1 MRLLV
6 NRPRR
11 IAFLTSMIL
20 VILASLFWIIGT
32 TWLPT
37 WVKKQIE
44 VYSQQ
49 LGYSVQIQS
58 ITVKPFQLSARV
70 EGVRLQ
76 QIQGKQLFGLDAG
89 LIRLHWSKLIVGEL
103 GVRDLELT
111 NPFIVLERAQ
121 SDDSKWNWMQ
131 LIETINAQKPPSS
144 TTTSKA
150 IKVSVDRL
158 AIQGAR
164 LQFRDGQTKFADDLG
179 PFSLSLKEFSNYRQA
194 SNDSGVE
201 GLYEVDLGKVD
212 VLIPALNKMV
222 VFDKVQASGG
232 ITSPEPDQ
240 LVAKL
245 NLKLDAGVLDFLFH
259 VEPKQNLIKVDVAID
274 NLSIAP
280 IVTLLPA
287 NNPLQT
293 NSGIMAGKLGYQIRQ
308 GLWST
313 VGDLSLWNVEIT
325 EGKPRQAFM
334 KWRQA
339 DLKQIDLRKLVSGK
353 TSLTIDE
360 ILFEQPDFKYDLD
373 EQGFSNIRRMFAKPT
388 PTPAPATATASEV
401 PANTIAGKSS
411 NFELDIKAIKLR
423 NGIVHFADLAVV
435 PQLQTDIRQ
444 LNGSLLGVS
453 NVPGRYAAIALD
465 GLIADRGSFRAKG
478 QAAFDDPRR
487 NHDVSFEFKNVPL
500 KATNAYFMKYAGYA
514 IQDGRLDLMLNY
526 RAKDAEL
533 VGQNRFVIKDI
544 ELGEEVPNFQG
555 RRLPL
560 RLAIAL
566 LEDSDNVIDI
576 SLGIKGNVD
585 SPEFSATGLVWQ
597 AIRTVLTNIVTAP
610 FRALASLLGLQSDTP
625 IHAVL
630 GESSYLPVDQEK
642 LDKLAGVLV
651 KRPHAT
657 IEFVGAYDP
666 NADKAALARA
676 RADRAILNAAGFKL
690 SPQEPLPTP
699 SLSDPRVQSGVKSAY
714 GQQVGRV
721 KLAQRLISLPDNE
734 ARYQQLRNELIQ
746 SYVISE
752 AELLQLAS
760 ARANRAKER
769 MVTQQPNLAER
780 INIGTS
786 KPVNADQEG
795 IPLGISLGSKK

>member
-1 MRLLV
+1 MSGVVL
-6 NRPRR
+6 
-11 IAFLTSMIL
+11 A
-20 VILASLFWIIGT
+20 ILASLFWLIGV
-32 TWLPT
+32 TWAPT
-37 WVKKQIE
+37 WIKKQIE
-44 VYSQQ
+44 GYSQQ
-49 LGYSVQIQS
+49 LGYSIQIQS
-58 ITVKPFQLSARV
+58 IDVKPFQLV
-70 EGVRLQ
+70 VQVQGLRLD

-89 LIRLHWSKLIVGEL
+89 LIRLRWSKLITGEL
-103 GVRDLELT
+103 GVQDLQLT
-111 NPFIVLERAQ
+111 NPSILLERAAGAG
-121 SDDSKWNWMQ
+121 SKWNWMQ
-131 LIETINAQKPPSS
+131 LIETINAQKPPS
-144 TTTSKA
+144 TEAKPKA

-179 PFSLSLKEFSNYRQA
+179 PFSLNLRQLSNYRQA
-194 SNDSGVE
+194 SDEPGVE
-201 GLYEVDLGKVD
+201 GLYELDLGKVD
-212 VLIPALNKMV
+212 LLIPSLNKMV
-222 VFDKVQASGG
+222 IFEKVQASGG
-232 ITSPEPDQ
+232 VNSPEPDQ
-240 LVAKL
+240 LEAKL
-245 NLKLDAGVLDFLFH
+245 NLKLDAGVLDFFFH
-259 VEPKQNLIKVDVAID
+259 LEPKQNLIKIDVAID
-274 NLSIAP
+274 NLSVAP
-280 IVTLLPA
+280 MITLLPA

-293 NSGIMAGKLGYQIRQ
+293 NSGVMAGKLQYQTRQ

-313 VGDLSLWNVEIT
+313 SGDLSLKNFEIT

-334 KWRQA
+334 KWHQA
-339 DLKQIDLRKLVSGK
+339 DFKQIDLRRLASGK

-360 ILFEQPDFKYDLD
+360 ILFDQPDFKYDLD
-373 EQGFSNIRRMFAKPT
+373 EQGFSNIRRMFAKPVSTTT
-388 PTPAPATATASEV
+388 PSAGPAEE
-401 PANTIAGKSS
+401 KSA
-411 NFELDIKAIKLR
+411 NFELDIKALKLR
-423 NGIVHFADLAVV
+423 NGIVHFADLGVV
-435 PQLQTDIRQ
+435 PQLQTDIRK

-487 NHDVSFEFKNVPL
+487 NHDVLFEFKNVPL
-500 KATNAYFMKYAGYA
+500 KTANAYFMKYAGYP

-526 RAKDAEL
+526 KAKDAEL

-610 FRALASLLGLQSDTP
+610 FRALASLLGLQSDAP
-625 IHAVL
+625 IHAVM

-651 KRPHAT
+651 KRPNAT
-657 IEFVGAYDP
+657 IEFVGVYDP
-666 NADKAALARA
+666 SADKAALARA

-690 SPQEPLPTP
+690 SPQEPLPIP
-699 SLSDPRVQSGVKSAY
+699 SLSDPRVQAGVRSAY
-714 GQQVGRV
+714 GQQVGRIQ
-721 KLAQRLISLPDNE
+721 LAQRLISLPDNE

-746 SYVISE
+746 SYAISE
-752 AELLQLAS
+752 GELMQLAS
-760 ARANRAKER
+760 ARANRAKEL
-769 MVTQQPNLAER
+769 MVAQQPNLAER
-780 INIGTS
+780 ITIGTS
-786 KPVNADQEG
+786 KAGGADQDG
-795 IPLGISLGSKK
+795 IPLGVSLGSKK

>member
-1 MRLLV
+1 VVL
-6 NRPRR
+6 
-11 IAFLTSMIL
+11 A
-20 VILASLFWIIGT
+20 ILASSFWVIGS
-32 TWLPT
+32 TWAPT
-37 WVKKQIE
+37 WIKKQIE
-44 VYSQQ
+44 GYSQQ

-58 ITVKPFQLSARV
+58 ISVKPFQLIARV
-70 EGVRLQ
+70 EGLRLQ
-76 QIQGKQLFGLDAG
+76 QIQGKQLFALDAG
-89 LIRLHWSKLIVGEL
+89 LIRLHWSKLITGEL
-103 GVRDLELT
+103 GIRDLQLI
-111 NPFIVLERAQ
+111 NPSILLERAQ
-121 SDDSKWNWMQ
+121 GDGAKWNWMQ
-131 LIETINAQKPPSS
+131 LIETINAQKPSS
-144 TTTSKA
+144 TEAKPKA

-158 AIQGAR
+158 EIQGAR

-179 PFSLSLKEFSNYRQA
+179 PFSLNLKQLSNYRKA
-194 SNDSGVE
+194 SDEPGVE
-201 GLYEVDLGKVD
+201 GLYELDLGKVD
-212 VLIPALNKMV
+212 VLIPSLNKMV
-222 VFDKVQASGG
+222 VFDRVQASGG
-232 ITSPEPDQ
+232 VSSPEPDQ
-240 LVAKL
+240 LTAKL

-259 VEPKQNLIKVDVAID
+259 LEPKQNLIKIDVAID
-274 NLSIAP
+274 NLSVTP

-293 NSGIMAGKLGYQIRQ
+293 NSGVIAGKLQYQTRQ

-313 VGDLSLWNVEIT
+313 VGELSLKNIEIT

-339 DLKQIDLRKLVSGK
+339 DLKQIDLRKLASGK

-360 ILFEQPDFKYDLD
+360 ILFDQPDFKYDLD
-373 EQGFSNIRRMFAKPT
+373 EQGFSNIRRMFSKPT
-388 PTPAPATATASEV
+388 PSTVTASEPPIGV
-401 PANTIAGKSS
+401 AEAKSS

-444 LNGSLLGVS
+444 LNGSLLGIS

-478 QAAFDDPRR
+478 QAAFEDPRR
-487 NHDVSFEFKNVPL
+487 NHDVLFEFKNVPL
-500 KATNAYFMKYAGYA
+500 KTANAYFMKYAGYA

-526 RAKDAEL
+526 KAKDAEL

-610 FRALASLLGLQSDTP
+610 FRALASLLGLQSDAP

-676 RADRAILNAAGFKL
+676 RADRAILSAAGFKL

-699 SLSDPRVQSGVKSAY
+699 SLSDPRIQSGVKSAY
-714 GQQVGRV
+714 GQQVGRI

-734 ARYQQLRNELIQ
+734 SRYQQLRNELIQ
-746 SYVISE
+746 SYAISE
-752 AELLQLAS
+752 TELLQLAG
-760 ARANRAKER
+760 ARANRAKEL
-769 MVTQQPNLAER
+769 MVAQQPNLAER

-786 KPVNADQEG
+786 KVVSADQDG
-795 IPLGISLGSKK
+795 IPLGVSLGSKK

>member
-1 MRLLV
+1 MRLPS
-6 NRPRR
+6 NRPFR
-11 IAFLTSMIL
+11 ISLILSMVL
-20 VILASLFWIIGT
+20 AILASSFWIIGS
-32 TWLPT
+32 TWAPT
-37 WVKKQIE
+37 WIKKQIE
-44 VYSQQ
+44 EYTQQ

-58 ITVKPFQLSARV
+58 ISVKPFQLTAQV
-70 EGVRLQ
+70 EGLRLQ

-89 LIRLHWSKLIVGEL
+89 LIRLHWGKLMTGEL
-103 GVRDLELT
+103 GIRDLQLT
-111 NPFIVLERAQ
+111 NPSILLERPDGDRA
-121 SDDSKWNWMQ
+121 KWNWMQ
-131 LIETINAQKPPSS
+131 LIEAINTQKPPSTS
-144 TTTSKA
+144 TKSKA

-179 PFSLSLKEFSNYRQA
+179 PFSLTLKQLSNYRQA
-194 SNDSGVE
+194 SDEPGVE
-201 GLYEVDLGKVD
+201 GLYELDLGKVD
-212 VLIPALNKMV
+212 VLIPSLNKMV

-232 ITSPEPDQ
+232 ISSPEPDQ
-240 LVAKL
+240 LAAKL

-259 VEPKQNLIKVDVAID
+259 LEPKQDLIKINVAID
-274 NLSIAP
+274 NLSVSP

-293 NSGIMAGKLGYQIRQ
+293 NSGVMAGKLEYQTRQ

-313 VGDLSLWNVEIT
+313 VGELSLKNIEIT

-339 DLKQIDLRKLVSGK
+339 DLKQIDLRKLASGK

-360 ILFEQPDFKYDLD
+360 VLFDQPDFKYDLD
-373 EQGFSNIRRMFAKPT
+373 EQGFSNIRRMFSK
-388 PTPAPATATASEV
+388 PAPSTATASQ
-401 PANTIAGKSS
+401 PPTSGADAKPS

-435 PQLQTDIRQ
+435 PQLQTDIRK

-453 NVPGRYAAIALD
+453 NVPGRYAAIALE

-478 QAAFDDPRR
+478 QASFDDPRR
-487 NHDVSFEFKNVPL
+487 NHDVLFEFKNVPL
-500 KATNAYFMKYAGYA
+500 KTANAYFMKYAGYA
-514 IQDGRLDLMLNY
+514 INDGRLDLILNY
-526 RAKDAEL
+526 KAKDAEL
-533 VGQNRFVIKDI
+533 VGQNRFIIKDI
-544 ELGEEVPNFQG
+544 ELGDEVQNFQG

-642 LDKLAGVLV
+642 LDKLAGVLI

-666 NADKAALARA
+666 IADKAALARA
-676 RADRAILNAAGFKL
+676 RSDRAILNAAGFKL

-699 SLSDPRVQSGVKSAY
+699 SLSDPRIQSGVKSAY
-714 GQQVGRV
+714 GQQVGRI

-734 ARYQQLRNELIQ
+734 ARYQQLRDELIQ
-746 SYVISE
+746 SYAISE

-760 ARANRAKER
+760 TRANRAKEL
-769 MVTQQPNLAER
+769 MLVQQPNLGER
-780 INIGTS
+780 ITIGAS
-786 KPVNADQEG
+786 KPVSADQEG
-795 IPLGISLGSKK
+795 IPLGVSLGSKK

>member
-1 MRLLV
+1 MRLPS
-6 NRPRR
+6 NRPLR
-11 IAFLTSMIL
+11 ITLMSGVVLA
-20 VILASLFWIIGT
+20 ILASLFWLIGV
-32 TWLPT
+32 TWAPT
-37 WVKKQIE
+37 WIKKQIE
-44 VYSQQ
+44 GYSQQ
-49 LGYSVQIQS
+49 LGYSIQIQS
-58 ITVKPFQLSARV
+58 IDVKPFQLAV
-70 EGVRLQ
+70 QVQGLRLD
-76 QIQGKQLFGLDAG
+76 QIQGKQLFGLDTG
-89 LIRLHWSKLIVGEL
+89 LIRLRWSKLITGEL
-103 GVRDLELT
+103 GVQDLQLT
-111 NPFIVLERAQ
+111 NPSILLERAAGAG
-121 SDDSKWNWMQ
+121 SKWNWMQ
-131 LIETINAQKPPSS
+131 LIETINAQKPPS
-144 TTTSKA
+144 TEAKPKA

-179 PFSLSLKEFSNYRQA
+179 PFSLNLRQLSNYRQA
-194 SNDSGVE
+194 SDEPGVE
-201 GLYEVDLGKVD
+201 GLYELDLGKVD
-212 VLIPALNKMV
+212 LLIPSLNKMV
-222 VFDKVQASGG
+222 VFEKVQASGG
-232 ITSPEPDQ
+232 VSSPEPDQ
-240 LVAKL
+240 LEAKL
-245 NLKLDAGVLDFLFH
+245 NLKLDAGVLDFFFH
-259 VEPKQNLIKVDVAID
+259 LEPKQNLIKIDVAID
-274 NLSIAP
+274 NLSVAP
-280 IVTLLPA
+280 MITLLPA

-293 NSGIMAGKLGYQIRQ
+293 NSGVMAGKLQYQTRQ

-313 VGDLSLWNVEIT
+313 SGDLSLKNFEIT

-334 KWRQA
+334 KWHQA
-339 DLKQIDLRKLVSGK
+339 DFKQIDLRRLASGK

-360 ILFEQPDFKYDLD
+360 ILFDQPDFKYDLD
-373 EQGFSNIRRMFAKPT
+373 EQGFSNIRRMFAKPVSTTT
-388 PTPAPATATASEV
+388 PSAGPAEE
-401 PANTIAGKSS
+401 KSA
-411 NFELDIKAIKLR
+411 NFELDIKALKLR
-423 NGIVHFADLAVV
+423 NGIVHFADLGVV
-435 PQLQTDIRQ
+435 PQLQTDIRK

-487 NHDVSFEFKNVPL
+487 NHDVLFEFKNVPL
-500 KATNAYFMKYAGYA
+500 KTANAYFMKYAGYP

-526 RAKDAEL
+526 KAKDAEL

-610 FRALASLLGLQSDTP
+610 FRALASLLGLQSDAP

-651 KRPHAT
+651 KRPNAT
-657 IEFVGAYDP
+657 IEFVGVYDP
-666 NADKAALARA
+666 SADKAALARA

-690 SPQEPLPTP
+690 SPQEPLPIP
-699 SLSDPRVQSGVKSAY
+699 SLSDPRVQAGVRSAY
-714 GQQVGRV
+714 GQQVGRIQ
-721 KLAQRLISLPDNE
+721 LAQRLISLPDNE

-746 SYVISE
+746 SYAISE
-752 AELLQLAS
+752 AELMQLAS
-760 ARANRAKER
+760 ARANRAKEL
-769 MVTQQPNLAER
+769 MVAQQPNLAER
-780 INIGTS
+780 ITIGTS
-786 KPVNADQEG
+786 KAGGADQDG
-795 IPLGISLGSKK
+795 IPLGVSLGSKK

>member
-1 MRLLV
+1 MSGVVL
-6 NRPRR
+6 
-11 IAFLTSMIL
+11 A
-20 VILASLFWIIGT
+20 ILASLFWLIGV
-32 TWLPT
+32 TWAPT
-37 WVKKQIE
+37 WIKKQIE
-44 VYSQQ
+44 GYSQQ
-49 LGYSVQIQS
+49 LGYSIQIQS
-58 ITVKPFQLSARV
+58 IDVKPFQLV
-70 EGVRLQ
+70 VQVQGLRLD
-76 QIQGKQLFGLDAG
+76 QIQGKQLFGLDTG
-89 LIRLHWSKLIVGEL
+89 LIRLRWSKLITGEL
-103 GVRDLELT
+103 GVQDLQLT
-111 NPFIVLERAQ
+111 NPSILLERAAGAG
-121 SDDSKWNWMQ
+121 SKWNWMQ
-131 LIETINAQKPPSS
+131 LIETINAQKPPS
-144 TTTSKA
+144 TEAKPKA

-179 PFSLSLKEFSNYRQA
+179 PFSLNLRQLSNYRQA
-194 SNDSGVE
+194 SDEPGVE
-201 GLYEVDLGKVD
+201 GLYELDLGKVD
-212 VLIPALNKMV
+212 LLIPSLNKMV
-222 VFDKVQASGG
+222 VFEKVQASGG
-232 ITSPEPDQ
+232 VNSPEPDQ
-240 LVAKL
+240 LEAKL
-245 NLKLDAGVLDFLFH
+245 NLKLDAGVLDFFFH
-259 VEPKQNLIKVDVAID
+259 LEPKQNLIKIDAAID
-274 NLSIAP
+274 NLSVAP
-280 IVTLLPA
+280 MITLLPA

-293 NSGIMAGKLGYQIRQ
+293 NSGVMAGKLQYQTRQ

-313 VGDLSLWNVEIT
+313 SGDLSLKNFEIT

-334 KWRQA
+334 KWHQA
-339 DLKQIDLRKLVSGK
+339 DFKQIDLRRLASGK

-360 ILFEQPDFKYDLD
+360 ILFDQPDFKYDLD
-373 EQGFSNIRRMFAKPT
+373 EQGFSNIRRMFAKPVSTTT
-388 PTPAPATATASEV
+388 PSAGPAEE
-401 PANTIAGKSS
+401 KSA
-411 NFELDIKAIKLR
+411 NFELDIKALKLR
-423 NGIVHFADLAVV
+423 NGIVHFADLGVV
-435 PQLQTDIRQ
+435 PQLQTDIRK

-487 NHDVSFEFKNVPL
+487 NHDVLFEFKNVPL
-500 KATNAYFMKYAGYA
+500 KTANAYFMKYAGYP

-526 RAKDAEL
+526 KAKDAEL

-610 FRALASLLGLQSDTP
+610 FRALASLLGLQSDAP

-651 KRPHAT
+651 KRPNAT
-657 IEFVGAYDP
+657 IEFVGVYDP
-666 NADKAALARA
+666 SADKAALARA

-690 SPQEPLPTP
+690 SPQEPLPIP
-699 SLSDPRVQSGVKSAY
+699 SLSDPRVQAGVRSAY
-714 GQQVGRV
+714 GQQVGRIQ
-721 KLAQRLISLPDNE
+721 LAQRLISLPDNE

-746 SYVISE
+746 SYAISE
-752 AELLQLAS
+752 AELMQLAS
-760 ARANRAKER
+760 ARANRAKEL
-769 MVTQQPNLAER
+769 MVAQQPNLAER
-780 INIGTS
+780 ITIGTS
-786 KPVNADQEG
+786 KAGGADQDG
-795 IPLGISLGSKK
+795 IPLGVSLGSKK

>member
-1 MRLLV
+1 MPS
-6 NRPRR
+6 NRPLR
-11 IAFLTSMIL
+11 ITLMSGVVLA
-20 VILASLFWIIGT
+20 ILASLFWLIGV
-32 TWLPT
+32 TWAPT
-37 WVKKQIE
+37 WIKKQIE
-44 VYSQQ
+44 GYSQQ
-49 LGYSVQIQS
+49 LGYSIQIQS
-58 ITVKPFQLSARV
+58 IDVKPFQLV
-70 EGVRLQ
+70 VQVQGLRLD
-76 QIQGKQLFGLDAG
+76 QIQGKQLFGLDTG
-89 LIRLHWSKLIVGEL
+89 LIRLRWSKLITGEL
-103 GVRDLELT
+103 GVQDLQLT
-111 NPFIVLERAQ
+111 NPSILLERAAGAG
-121 SDDSKWNWMQ
+121 SKWNWMQ
-131 LIETINAQKPPSS
+131 LIETINAQKPPS
-144 TTTSKA
+144 TEAKPKA

-179 PFSLSLKEFSNYRQA
+179 PFSLNLRQLSNYRQA
-194 SNDSGVE
+194 SDEPGVE
-201 GLYEVDLGKVD
+201 GLYELDLGKVD
-212 VLIPALNKMV
+212 LLIPSLNKMV
-222 VFDKVQASGG
+222 VFEKVQASGG
-232 ITSPEPDQ
+232 VSSPEPDQ
-240 LVAKL
+240 LEAKL
-245 NLKLDAGVLDFLFH
+245 NLKLDAGVLDFFFH
-259 VEPKQNLIKVDVAID
+259 LEPKQNLIKIDVAID
-274 NLSIAP
+274 NLSVAP
-280 IVTLLPA
+280 MITLLPA

-293 NSGIMAGKLGYQIRQ
+293 NSGVMAGKLQYQTRQ

-313 VGDLSLWNVEIT
+313 SGDLSLKNFEIT

-334 KWRQA
+334 KWHQA
-339 DLKQIDLRKLVSGK
+339 DFKQIDLRRLASGK

-360 ILFEQPDFKYDLD
+360 ILFDQPDFKYDLD
-373 EQGFSNIRRMFAKPT
+373 EQGFSNIRRMFAKPVSTTT
-388 PTPAPATATASEV
+388 PSAGPAEE
-401 PANTIAGKSS
+401 KSA
-411 NFELDIKAIKLR
+411 NFELDIKALKLR
-423 NGIVHFADLAVV
+423 NGIVHFADLGVV
-435 PQLQTDIRQ
+435 PQLQTDIRK

-487 NHDVSFEFKNVPL
+487 NHDVLFEFKNVPL
-500 KATNAYFMKYAGYA
+500 KTANAYFMKYAGYP

-526 RAKDAEL
+526 KAKDAEL

-610 FRALASLLGLQSDTP
+610 FRALASLLGLQSDAP

-651 KRPHAT
+651 KRPNAT
-657 IEFVGAYDP
+657 IEFVGVYDP
-666 NADKAALARA
+666 SADKAALARA

-690 SPQEPLPTP
+690 SPQEPLPIP
-699 SLSDPRVQSGVKSAY
+699 SLSDPRVQAGVRSAY
-714 GQQVGRV
+714 GQQVGRIQ
-721 KLAQRLISLPDNE
+721 LAQRLISLPDNE

-746 SYVISE
+746 SYAISE
-752 AELLQLAS
+752 GELMQLAS
-760 ARANRAKER
+760 ARANRAKEL
-769 MVTQQPNLAER
+769 MVAQQPNLAER
-780 INIGTS
+780 ITIGTS
-786 KPVNADQEG
+786 KAGGADQDG
-795 IPLGISLGSKK
+795 IPLGVSLGSKK

>member
-1 MRLLV
+1 MSGVVL
-6 NRPRR
+6 
-11 IAFLTSMIL
+11 A
-20 VILASLFWIIGT
+20 ILASLFWLIGV
-32 TWLPT
+32 TWAPT
-37 WVKKQIE
+37 WIKKQIE
-44 VYSQQ
+44 GYSQQ
-49 LGYSVQIQS
+49 LGYSIQIQS
-58 ITVKPFQLSARV
+58 IDVKPFQLV
-70 EGVRLQ
+70 VQVQGLRLD
-76 QIQGKQLFGLDAG
+76 QIQGKQLFGLDTG
-89 LIRLHWSKLIVGEL
+89 LIRLRWSKLITGEL
-103 GVRDLELT
+103 GVQDLQLT
-111 NPFIVLERAQ
+111 NPSILLERAAGAG
-121 SDDSKWNWMQ
+121 SKWNWMQ
-131 LIETINAQKPPSS
+131 LIETINAQKPPS
-144 TTTSKA
+144 TEAKPKA

-179 PFSLSLKEFSNYRQA
+179 PFSLNLRQLSNYRQA
-194 SNDSGVE
+194 SDEPGVE
-201 GLYEVDLGKVD
+201 GLYELDLGKVD
-212 VLIPALNKMV
+212 LLIPSLNKMV
-222 VFDKVQASGG
+222 IFEKVQASGG
-232 ITSPEPDQ
+232 VNSPEPDQ
-240 LVAKL
+240 LEAKL
-245 NLKLDAGVLDFLFH
+245 NLKLDAGVLDFFFH
-259 VEPKQNLIKVDVAID
+259 LEPKQNLIKIDVAID
-274 NLSIAP
+274 NLSVAP
-280 IVTLLPA
+280 MITLLPA

-293 NSGIMAGKLGYQIRQ
+293 NSGVMAGKLQYQTRQ

-313 VGDLSLWNVEIT
+313 SGDLSLKNFEIT

-334 KWRQA
+334 KWHQA
-339 DLKQIDLRKLVSGK
+339 DFKQIDLRRLASGK

-360 ILFEQPDFKYDLD
+360 ILFDQPDFKYDLD
-373 EQGFSNIRRMFAKPT
+373 EQGFSNIRRMFAKPVSTTT
-388 PTPAPATATASEV
+388 PSAGPAEE
-401 PANTIAGKSS
+401 KSA
-411 NFELDIKAIKLR
+411 NFELDIKALKLR
-423 NGIVHFADLAVV
+423 NGIVHFADLGVV
-435 PQLQTDIRQ
+435 PQLQTDIRK

-487 NHDVSFEFKNVPL
+487 NHDVLFEFKNVPL
-500 KATNAYFMKYAGYA
+500 KTANAYFMKYAGYP

-526 RAKDAEL
+526 KAKDAEL

-610 FRALASLLGLQSDTP
+610 FRALASLLGLQSDAP

-651 KRPHAT
+651 KRPNAT
-657 IEFVGAYDP
+657 IEFVGVYDP
-666 NADKAALARA
+666 SADKAALARA

-690 SPQEPLPTP
+690 SPQEPLPIP
-699 SLSDPRVQSGVKSAY
+699 SLSDPRVQAGVRSAY
-714 GQQVGRV
+714 GQQVGRIQ
-721 KLAQRLISLPDNE
+721 LAQRLISLPDNE

-746 SYVISE
+746 SYAISE
-752 AELLQLAS
+752 AELMQLAS
-760 ARANRAKER
+760 ARANRAKEL
-769 MVTQQPNLAER
+769 MVAQQPNLAER
-780 INIGTS
+780 ITIGTS
-786 KPVNADQEG
+786 KAGGADQDG
-795 IPLGISLGSKK
+795 IPLGVSLGSKK

>member
-1 MRLLV
+1 MPS
-6 NRPRR
+6 NRPLR
-11 IAFLTSMIL
+11 ITLMSGVVLA
-20 VILASLFWIIGT
+20 ILASLFWLIGV
-32 TWLPT
+32 TWAPT
-37 WVKKQIE
+37 WIKKQIE
-44 VYSQQ
+44 GYSQQ
-49 LGYSVQIQS
+49 LGYSIQIQS
-58 ITVKPFQLSARV
+58 IDVKPFQLV
-70 EGVRLQ
+70 VQVQGLRLD
-76 QIQGKQLFGLDAG
+76 QIQGKQLFGLDTG
-89 LIRLHWSKLIVGEL
+89 LIRLRWSKLITGEL
-103 GVRDLELT
+103 GVQDLQLT
-111 NPFIVLERAQ
+111 NPSILLERAAGAG
-121 SDDSKWNWMQ
+121 SKWNWMQ
-131 LIETINAQKPPSS
+131 LIETINAQKPPS
-144 TTTSKA
+144 TEAKPKA

-179 PFSLSLKEFSNYRQA
+179 PFSLNLRQLSNYRQA
-194 SNDSGVE
+194 SDEPGVE
-201 GLYEVDLGKVD
+201 GLYELDLGKVD
-212 VLIPALNKMV
+212 LLIPSLNKMV
-222 VFDKVQASGG
+222 VFEKVQASGG
-232 ITSPEPDQ
+232 VNSPEPDQ
-240 LVAKL
+240 LEAKL
-245 NLKLDAGVLDFLFH
+245 NLKLDAGVLDFFFH
-259 VEPKQNLIKVDVAID
+259 LEPKQNLIKIDVAID
-274 NLSIAP
+274 NLSVAP
-280 IVTLLPA
+280 MITLLPA

-293 NSGIMAGKLGYQIRQ
+293 NSGVMAGKLQYQTRQ

-313 VGDLSLWNVEIT
+313 SGDLSLKNFEIT

-334 KWRQA
+334 KWHQA
-339 DLKQIDLRKLVSGK
+339 DFKQIDLRRLASGK

-360 ILFEQPDFKYDLD
+360 ILFDQPDFKYDLD
-373 EQGFSNIRRMFAKPT
+373 EQGFSNIRRMFAKPVSTTT
-388 PTPAPATATASEV
+388 PSAGPAEE
-401 PANTIAGKSS
+401 KSA
-411 NFELDIKAIKLR
+411 NFELDIKALKLR
-423 NGIVHFADLAVV
+423 NGIVHFADLGVV
-435 PQLQTDIRQ
+435 PQLQTDIRK

-487 NHDVSFEFKNVPL
+487 NHDVLFEFKNVPL
-500 KATNAYFMKYAGYA
+500 KTANAYFMKYAGYP

-526 RAKDAEL
+526 KAKDAEL

-610 FRALASLLGLQSDTP
+610 FRALASLLGLQSDAP

-651 KRPHAT
+651 KRPNAT
-657 IEFVGAYDP
+657 IEFVGVYDP
-666 NADKAALARA
+666 SADKAALARA

-690 SPQEPLPTP
+690 SPQEPLPIP
-699 SLSDPRVQSGVKSAY
+699 SLSDPRVQAGVRSAY
-714 GQQVGRV
+714 GQQVGRIQ
-721 KLAQRLISLPDNE
+721 LAQRLISLPDNE

-746 SYVISE
+746 SYAISE
-752 AELLQLAS
+752 AELMQLAS
-760 ARANRAKER
+760 ARANRAKEL
-769 MVTQQPNLAER
+769 MVAQQPNLAER
-780 INIGTS
+780 ITIGTS
-786 KPVNADQEG
+786 KAGGADQDG
-795 IPLGISLGSKK
+795 IPLGVSLGSKK

>member
-1 MRLLV
+1 MRLPS
-6 NRPRR
+6 NRPLR
-11 IAFLTSMIL
+11 ITLMSGVVLA
-20 VILASLFWIIGT
+20 ILASLFWLIGV
-32 TWLPT
+32 TWAPT
-37 WVKKQIE
+37 WIKKQIE
-44 VYSQQ
+44 GYSQQ
-49 LGYSVQIQS
+49 LGYSIQIQS
-58 ITVKPFQLSARV
+58 IDVKPFQLV
-70 EGVRLQ
+70 VQVQGLRLD

-89 LIRLHWSKLIVGEL
+89 LIRLRWSKLITGEL
-103 GVRDLELT
+103 GVQDLQLT
-111 NPFIVLERAQ
+111 NPSILLERAAGAG
-121 SDDSKWNWMQ
+121 SKWNWMQ
-131 LIETINAQKPPSS
+131 LIETINAQKPPS
-144 TTTSKA
+144 TEAKPKA

-179 PFSLSLKEFSNYRQA
+179 PFSLNLRQLSNYRQA
-194 SNDSGVE
+194 SDEPGVE
-201 GLYEVDLGKVD
+201 GLYELDLGKVD
-212 VLIPALNKMV
+212 LLIPSLNKMV
-222 VFDKVQASGG
+222 IFEKVQASGG
-232 ITSPEPDQ
+232 VNSPEPDQ
-240 LVAKL
+240 LEAKL
-245 NLKLDAGVLDFLFH
+245 NLKLDAGVLDFFFH
-259 VEPKQNLIKVDVAID
+259 LEPKQNLIKIDVAID
-274 NLSIAP
+274 NLSVAP
-280 IVTLLPA
+280 MITLLPA

-293 NSGIMAGKLGYQIRQ
+293 NSGVMAGKLQYQTRQ

-313 VGDLSLWNVEIT
+313 SGDLSLKNFEIT

-334 KWRQA
+334 KWHQA
-339 DLKQIDLRKLVSGK
+339 DFKQIDLRRLASGK

-360 ILFEQPDFKYDLD
+360 ILFDQPDFKYDLD
-373 EQGFSNIRRMFAKPT
+373 EQGFSNIRRMFAKPVSTTT
-388 PTPAPATATASEV
+388 PSAGPAEE
-401 PANTIAGKSS
+401 KSA
-411 NFELDIKAIKLR
+411 NFELDIKALKLR
-423 NGIVHFADLAVV
+423 NGIVHFADLGVV
-435 PQLQTDIRQ
+435 PQLQTDIRK

-487 NHDVSFEFKNVPL
+487 NHDVLFEFKNVPL
-500 KATNAYFMKYAGYA
+500 KTANAYFMKYAGYP

-526 RAKDAEL
+526 KAKDAEL

-610 FRALASLLGLQSDTP
+610 FRALASLLGLQSDAP

-651 KRPHAT
+651 KRPNAT
-657 IEFVGAYDP
+657 IEFVGVYDP
-666 NADKAALARA
+666 SADKAALARA

-690 SPQEPLPTP
+690 SPQEPLPIP
-699 SLSDPRVQSGVKSAY
+699 SLSDPRVQAGVRSAY
-714 GQQVGRV
+714 GQQVGRIQ
-721 KLAQRLISLPDNE
+721 LAQRLISLPDNE

-746 SYVISE
+746 SYAISE
-752 AELLQLAS
+752 AELMQLAS
-760 ARANRAKER
+760 ARANRAKEL
-769 MVTQQPNLAER
+769 MVAQQPNLAER
-780 INIGTS
+780 ITIGTS
-786 KPVNADQEG
+786 KAGGADQDG
-795 IPLGISLGSKK
+795 IPLGVSLGSKK

>member
-1 MRLLV
+1 MRLPS
-6 NRPRR
+6 NRPLR
-11 IAFLTSMIL
+11 ITLMSGVVLA
-20 VILASLFWIIGT
+20 ILASLFWLIGV
-32 TWLPT
+32 TWAPT
-37 WVKKQIE
+37 WIKKQIE
-44 VYSQQ
+44 GYSQQ
-49 LGYSVQIQS
+49 LGYSIQIQS
-58 ITVKPFQLSARV
+58 IDVKPFQLAV
-70 EGVRLQ
+70 QVQGLRLD

-89 LIRLHWSKLIVGEL
+89 LIRLRWSKLITGEL
-103 GVRDLELT
+103 GVQDLQLT
-111 NPFIVLERAQ
+111 NPSILLERAAGAG
-121 SDDSKWNWMQ
+121 SKWNWMQ
-131 LIETINAQKPPSS
+131 LIETINAQKPPS
-144 TTTSKA
+144 TEAKPKA

-179 PFSLSLKEFSNYRQA
+179 PFSLNLRQLSNYRQA
-194 SNDSGVE
+194 SDEPGVE
-201 GLYEVDLGKVD
+201 GLYELDLGKVD
-212 VLIPALNKMV
+212 LLIPSLNKMV
-222 VFDKVQASGG
+222 IFEKVQASGG
-232 ITSPEPDQ
+232 VNSPEPDQ
-240 LVAKL
+240 LEAKL
-245 NLKLDAGVLDFLFH
+245 NLKLDAGVLDFFFH
-259 VEPKQNLIKVDVAID
+259 LEPKQNLIKIDVAID
-274 NLSIAP
+274 NLSVAP
-280 IVTLLPA
+280 MITLLPA

-293 NSGIMAGKLGYQIRQ
+293 NSGVMAGKLQYQTRQ

-313 VGDLSLWNVEIT
+313 SGDLSLKNFEIT

-334 KWRQA
+334 KWHQA
-339 DLKQIDLRKLVSGK
+339 DFKQIDLRRLASGK

-360 ILFEQPDFKYDLD
+360 ILFDQPDFKYDLD
-373 EQGFSNIRRMFAKPT
+373 EQGFSNIRRMFAKPVSTTT
-388 PTPAPATATASEV
+388 PSAGPAEE
-401 PANTIAGKSS
+401 KSA
-411 NFELDIKAIKLR
+411 NFELDIKALKLR
-423 NGIVHFADLAVV
+423 NGIVHFADLGVV
-435 PQLQTDIRQ
+435 PQLQTDIRK

-487 NHDVSFEFKNVPL
+487 NHDVLFEFKNVPL
-500 KATNAYFMKYAGYA
+500 KTANAYFMKYAGYP

-526 RAKDAEL
+526 KAKDAEL

-610 FRALASLLGLQSDTP
+610 FRALASLLGLQSDAP

-651 KRPHAT
+651 KRPNAT
-657 IEFVGAYDP
+657 IEFVGVYDP
-666 NADKAALARA
+666 SADKAALARA

-690 SPQEPLPTP
+690 SPQEPLPIP
-699 SLSDPRVQSGVKSAY
+699 SLSDPRVQAGVRSAY
-714 GQQVGRV
+714 GQQVGRIQ
-721 KLAQRLISLPDNE
+721 LAQRLISLPDNE

-746 SYVISE
+746 SYAISE
-752 AELLQLAS
+752 AELMQLAS
-760 ARANRAKER
+760 ARANRAKEL
-769 MVTQQPNLAER
+769 MVAQQPNLAER
-780 INIGTS
+780 ITIGTS
-786 KPVNADQEG
+786 KAGGADQDG
-795 IPLGISLGSKK
+795 IPLGVSLGSKK

>member
-1 MRLLV
+1 MRLPS
-6 NRPRR
+6 NRPLR
-11 IAFLTSMIL
+11 ITLMSGVVLA
-20 VILASLFWIIGT
+20 ILASLFWLIGV
-32 TWLPT
+32 TWAPT
-37 WVKKQIE
+37 WIKKQIE
-44 VYSQQ
+44 GYSQQ
-49 LGYSVQIQS
+49 LGYSIQIQS
-58 ITVKPFQLSARV
+58 IDVKPFQLV
-70 EGVRLQ
+70 VQVQGLRLD
-76 QIQGKQLFGLDAG
+76 QIQGKQLFGLDTG
-89 LIRLHWSKLIVGEL
+89 LIRLRWSKLITGEL
-103 GVRDLELT
+103 GVQDLQLT
-111 NPFIVLERAQ
+111 NPSILLERAAGAG
-121 SDDSKWNWMQ
+121 SKWNWMQ
-131 LIETINAQKPPSS
+131 LIETINAQKPPS
-144 TTTSKA
+144 TEAKPKA

-158 AIQGAR
+158 AIQRAR

-179 PFSLSLKEFSNYRQA
+179 PFSLNLRQLSNYRQA
-194 SNDSGVE
+194 SDEPGVE
-201 GLYEVDLGKVD
+201 GLYELDLGKVD
-212 VLIPALNKMV
+212 LLIPSLNKMV
-222 VFDKVQASGG
+222 IFEKVQASGG
-232 ITSPEPDQ
+232 VNSPEPDQ
-240 LVAKL
+240 LEAKL
-245 NLKLDAGVLDFLFH
+245 NLKLDAGVLDFFFH
-259 VEPKQNLIKVDVAID
+259 LEPKQNLIKIDVAID
-274 NLSIAP
+274 NLSVAP
-280 IVTLLPA
+280 MITLLPA

-293 NSGIMAGKLGYQIRQ
+293 NSGVMAGKLQYQTRQ

-313 VGDLSLWNVEIT
+313 SGDLSLKNFEIT

-334 KWRQA
+334 KWHQA
-339 DLKQIDLRKLVSGK
+339 DFKQIDLRRLASGK

-360 ILFEQPDFKYDLD
+360 ILFDQPDFKYDLD
-373 EQGFSNIRRMFAKPT
+373 EQGFSNIRRMFAKPVSTTT
-388 PTPAPATATASEV
+388 PSAGPAEE
-401 PANTIAGKSS
+401 KSA
-411 NFELDIKAIKLR
+411 NFELDIKALKLR
-423 NGIVHFADLAVV
+423 NGIVHFADLGVV
-435 PQLQTDIRQ
+435 PQLQTDIRK

-487 NHDVSFEFKNVPL
+487 NHDVLFEFKNVPL
-500 KATNAYFMKYAGYA
+500 KTANAYFMKYAGYP

-526 RAKDAEL
+526 KAKDAEL

-714 GQQVGRV
+714 GQQVGRIQ
-721 KLAQRLISLPDNE
+721 LAQRLISLPDNE

-746 SYVISE
+746 SYAVSD

-760 ARANRAKER
+760 ARANRAKEL
-769 MVTQQPNLAER
+769 MVAQQPNLAER

-786 KPVNADQEG
+786 KAVSADQDG
-795 IPLGISLGSKK
+795 IPLGVSLGSKK

>member
-1 MRLLV
+1 MSGVVL
-6 NRPRR
+6 
-11 IAFLTSMIL
+11 A
-20 VILASLFWIIGT
+20 ILASLFWLIGV
-32 TWLPT
+32 TWAPT
-37 WVKKQIE
+37 WIKKQIE
-44 VYSQQ
+44 GYSQQ
-49 LGYSVQIQS
+49 LGYSIQIQS
-58 ITVKPFQLSARV
+58 IDVKPFQLAV
-70 EGVRLQ
+70 QVQGLRLD
-76 QIQGKQLFGLDAG
+76 QIQGKQLFGLDTG
-89 LIRLHWSKLIVGEL
+89 LIRLRWSKLITGEL
-103 GVRDLELT
+103 GVQDLQLT
-111 NPFIVLERAQ
+111 NPSILLERAAGAG
-121 SDDSKWNWMQ
+121 SKWNWMQ
-131 LIETINAQKPPSS
+131 LIETINAQKPPS
-144 TTTSKA
+144 TEAKPKA

-179 PFSLSLKEFSNYRQA
+179 PFSLNLRQLSNYRQA
-194 SNDSGVE
+194 SDEPGVE
-201 GLYEVDLGKVD
+201 GLYELDLGKVD
-212 VLIPALNKMV
+212 LLIPSLNKMV
-222 VFDKVQASGG
+222 VFEKVQASGG
-232 ITSPEPDQ
+232 VNSPEPDQ
-240 LVAKL
+240 LEAKL
-245 NLKLDAGVLDFLFH
+245 NLKLDAGVLDFFFH
-259 VEPKQNLIKVDVAID
+259 LEPKQNLIKIDVAID
-274 NLSIAP
+274 NLSVAP
-280 IVTLLPA
+280 MITLLPA

-293 NSGIMAGKLGYQIRQ
+293 NSGVMAGKLQYQTRQ

-313 VGDLSLWNVEIT
+313 SGDLSLKNFEIT

-334 KWRQA
+334 KWHQA
-339 DLKQIDLRKLVSGK
+339 DFKQIDLRRLASGK

-360 ILFEQPDFKYDLD
+360 ILFDQPDFKYDLD
-373 EQGFSNIRRMFAKPT
+373 EQGFSNIRRMFAKPVSTTT
-388 PTPAPATATASEV
+388 PSAGPAEE
-401 PANTIAGKSS
+401 KSA
-411 NFELDIKAIKLR
+411 NFELDIKALKLR
-423 NGIVHFADLAVV
+423 NGIVHFADLGVV
-435 PQLQTDIRQ
+435 PQLQTDIRK

-487 NHDVSFEFKNVPL
+487 NHDVLFEFKNVPL
-500 KATNAYFMKYAGYA
+500 KTANAYFMKYAGYP

-526 RAKDAEL
+526 KAKDAEL

-610 FRALASLLGLQSDTP
+610 FRALASLLGLQSDAP

-651 KRPHAT
+651 KRPNAT
-657 IEFVGAYDP
+657 IEFVGVYDP
-666 NADKAALARA
+666 SADKAALARA

-690 SPQEPLPTP
+690 SPQEPLPIP
-699 SLSDPRVQSGVKSAY
+699 SLSDPRVQAGVRSAY
-714 GQQVGRV
+714 GQQVGRIQ
-721 KLAQRLISLPDNE
+721 LAQRLISLPDNE

-746 SYVISE
+746 SYAISE
-752 AELLQLAS
+752 GELMQLAS
-760 ARANRAKER
+760 ARANRAKEL
-769 MVTQQPNLAER
+769 MVAQQPNLAER
-780 INIGTS
+780 ITIGTS
-786 KPVNADQEG
+786 KAGGADQDG
-795 IPLGISLGSKK
+795 IPLGVSLGSKK

>member
-1 MRLLV
+1 MSGVVL
-6 NRPRR
+6 
-11 IAFLTSMIL
+11 A
-20 VILASLFWIIGT
+20 ILASLFWLIGV
-32 TWLPT
+32 TWAPT
-37 WVKKQIE
+37 WIKKQIE
-44 VYSQQ
+44 GYSQQ
-49 LGYSVQIQS
+49 LGYSIQIQS
-58 ITVKPFQLSARV
+58 IDVKPFQLV
-70 EGVRLQ
+70 VQVQGLRLD
-76 QIQGKQLFGLDAG
+76 QIQGKQLFGLDTG
-89 LIRLHWSKLIVGEL
+89 LIRLRWSKLITGEL
-103 GVRDLELT
+103 GVQDLQLT
-111 NPFIVLERAQ
+111 NPSILLERAAGAG
-121 SDDSKWNWMQ
+121 SKWNWMQ
-131 LIETINAQKPPSS
+131 LIETINAQKPPS
-144 TTTSKA
+144 TEAKPKA

-179 PFSLSLKEFSNYRQA
+179 PFSLNLRQLSNYRQA
-194 SNDSGVE
+194 SDEPGVE
-201 GLYEVDLGKVD
+201 GLYELDLGKVD
-212 VLIPALNKMV
+212 LLIPSLNKMV
-222 VFDKVQASGG
+222 VFEKVQASGG
-232 ITSPEPDQ
+232 VNSPEPDQ
-240 LVAKL
+240 LEAKL
-245 NLKLDAGVLDFLFH
+245 NLKLDAGVLDFFFH
-259 VEPKQNLIKVDVAID
+259 LEPKQNLIKIDVAID
-274 NLSIAP
+274 NLSVAP
-280 IVTLLPA
+280 MITLLPA

-293 NSGIMAGKLGYQIRQ
+293 NSGVMAGKLQYQTRQ

-313 VGDLSLWNVEIT
+313 SGDLSLKNFEIT

-334 KWRQA
+334 KWHQA
-339 DLKQIDLRKLVSGK
+339 DFKQIDLRRLASGK

-360 ILFEQPDFKYDLD
+360 ILFDQPDFKYDLD
-373 EQGFSNIRRMFAKPT
+373 EQGFSNIRRMFAKPVSTTT
-388 PTPAPATATASEV
+388 PSAGPAEE
-401 PANTIAGKSS
+401 KSA
-411 NFELDIKAIKLR
+411 NFELDIKALKLR
-423 NGIVHFADLAVV
+423 NGIVHFADLGVV
-435 PQLQTDIRQ
+435 PQLQTDIRK

-487 NHDVSFEFKNVPL
+487 NHDVLFEFKNVPL
-500 KATNAYFMKYAGYA
+500 KTANAYFMKYAGYP

-526 RAKDAEL
+526 KAKDAEL

-610 FRALASLLGLQSDTP
+610 FRALASLLGLQSDAP

-651 KRPHAT
+651 KRPNAT
-657 IEFVGAYDP
+657 IEFVGVYDP
-666 NADKAALARA
+666 SADKAALARA

-690 SPQEPLPTP
+690 SPQEPLPIP
-699 SLSDPRVQSGVKSAY
+699 SLSDPRVQAGVRSAY
-714 GQQVGRV
+714 GQQVGRIQ
-721 KLAQRLISLPDNE
+721 LAQRLISLPDNE

-746 SYVISE
+746 SYAISE
-752 AELLQLAS
+752 AELMQLAS
-760 ARANRAKER
+760 ARANRAKEL
-769 MVTQQPNLAER
+769 MAAQQPNLAER
-780 INIGTS
+780 ITIGTS
-786 KPVNADQEG
+786 KAGGADQDG
-795 IPLGISLGSKK
+795 IPLGVSLGSKK

>member
-1 MRLLV
+1 MPS
-6 NRPRR
+6 NRPLR
-11 IAFLTSMIL
+11 ITLMSGVVLA
-20 VILASLFWIIGT
+20 ILAGFFWLIGV
-32 TWLPT
+32 TWAPT
-37 WVKKQIE
+37 WIKKQIE
-44 VYSQQ
+44 GYSQQ
-49 LGYSVQIQS
+49 LGYSIQIQS
-58 ITVKPFQLSARV
+58 IDVKPFQLV
-70 EGVRLQ
+70 VQVQGLRLD

-89 LIRLHWSKLIVGEL
+89 LIRLRWSKLITGEL
-103 GVRDLELT
+103 GVQDLQLT
-111 NPFIVLERAQ
+111 NPSILLERAAGAG
-121 SDDSKWNWMQ
+121 SKWNWMQ
-131 LIETINAQKPPSS
+131 LIETINAQKPPS
-144 TTTSKA
+144 TEAKPKA
-150 IKVSVDRL
+150 IEVSVDRL

-179 PFSLSLKEFSNYRQA
+179 PFSLNLRQLSNYRQA
-194 SNDSGVE
+194 SDEPGVE
-201 GLYEVDLGKVD
+201 GLYELDLGKVD
-212 VLIPALNKMV
+212 LLIPSLNKMV
-222 VFDKVQASGG
+222 IFEKVQASGG
-232 ITSPEPDQ
+232 VNSPEPDQ
-240 LVAKL
+240 LEAKL
-245 NLKLDAGVLDFLFH
+245 NLKLDAGVLDFFFH
-259 VEPKQNLIKVDVAID
+259 LEPKQNLIKIDVAID
-274 NLSIAP
+274 NLSVAP
-280 IVTLLPA
+280 MITLLPA

-293 NSGIMAGKLGYQIRQ
+293 NSGVMAGKLQYQTRQ

-313 VGDLSLWNVEIT
+313 SGDLSLKNFEIT

-334 KWRQA
+334 KWHQA
-339 DLKQIDLRKLVSGK
+339 DFKQIDLRRLASGK

-360 ILFEQPDFKYDLD
+360 ILFDQPDFKYDLD
-373 EQGFSNIRRMFAKPT
+373 EQGFSNIRRMFAKPVSTTT
-388 PTPAPATATASEV
+388 PSAGPAEE
-401 PANTIAGKSS
+401 KSA
-411 NFELDIKAIKLR
+411 NFELDIKALKLR
-423 NGIVHFADLAVV
+423 NGIVHFADLGVV
-435 PQLQTDIRQ
+435 PQLQTDIRK

-487 NHDVSFEFKNVPL
+487 NHDVLFEFKNVPL
-500 KATNAYFMKYAGYA
+500 KTANAYFMKYAGYP

-526 RAKDAEL
+526 KAKDAEL

-610 FRALASLLGLQSDTP
+610 FRALASLLGLQSDAP

-651 KRPHAT
+651 KRPNAT
-657 IEFVGAYDP
+657 IEFVGVYDP
-666 NADKAALARA
+666 SADKAALARA

-690 SPQEPLPTP
+690 SPQEPLPIP
-699 SLSDPRVQSGVKSAY
+699 SLSDPRVQAGVRSAY
-714 GQQVGRV
+714 GQQVGRIQ
-721 KLAQRLISLPDNE
+721 LAQRLISLPDNE

-746 SYVISE
+746 SYAISE
-752 AELLQLAS
+752 AELMQLAS
-760 ARANRAKER
+760 ARANRAKEL
-769 MVTQQPNLAER
+769 MVAQQPNLAER
-780 INIGTS
+780 ITIGTS
-786 KPVNADQEG
+786 KAGGADQDG
-795 IPLGISLGSKK
+795 IPLGVSLGSKK

>member
-1 MRLLV
+1 MRFTS
-6 NRPRR
+6 NRPLR
-11 IAFLTSMIL
+11 ITLMSGVVLA
-20 VILASLFWIIGT
+20 ILASLFWLIGV
-32 TWLPT
+32 TWAPT
-37 WVKKQIE
+37 WIKKQIE
-44 VYSQQ
+44 GYSQQ
-49 LGYSVQIQS
+49 LGYSIQIQS
-58 ITVKPFQLSARV
+58 IDVKPFQLAV
-70 EGVRLQ
+70 QVQGLRLD
-76 QIQGKQLFGLDAG
+76 QIQGKQLFGLDTG
-89 LIRLHWSKLIVGEL
+89 LIRLRWSKLITGEL
-103 GVRDLELT
+103 GVQDLQLT
-111 NPFIVLERAQ
+111 NPSILLERAAGAG
-121 SDDSKWNWMQ
+121 SKWNWMQ
-131 LIETINAQKPPSS
+131 LIETINAQKPPS
-144 TTTSKA
+144 TEAKPKA

-179 PFSLSLKEFSNYRQA
+179 PFSLNLRQLSNYRQA
-194 SNDSGVE
+194 SDEPGVE
-201 GLYEVDLGKVD
+201 GLYELDLGKVD
-212 VLIPALNKMV
+212 LLIPSLNKMV
-222 VFDKVQASGG
+222 VFEKVQASGG
-232 ITSPEPDQ
+232 VSSPEPDQ
-240 LVAKL
+240 LEAKL
-245 NLKLDAGVLDFLFH
+245 NLKLDAGVLDFFFH
-259 VEPKQNLIKVDVAID
+259 LEPKQNLIKIDVAID
-274 NLSIAP
+274 NLSVAP
-280 IVTLLPA
+280 MITLLPA

-293 NSGIMAGKLGYQIRQ
+293 NSGVMAGKLQYQTRQ

-313 VGDLSLWNVEIT
+313 SGDLSLKNFEIT

-334 KWRQA
+334 KWHQA
-339 DLKQIDLRKLVSGK
+339 DFKQIDLRRLASGK

-360 ILFEQPDFKYDLD
+360 ILFDQPDFKYDLD
-373 EQGFSNIRRMFAKPT
+373 EQGFSNIRRMFAKPVSTTT
-388 PTPAPATATASEV
+388 PSAGPAEE
-401 PANTIAGKSS
+401 KSA
-411 NFELDIKAIKLR
+411 NFELDIKALKLR
-423 NGIVHFADLAVV
+423 NGIVHFADLGVV
-435 PQLQTDIRQ
+435 PQLQTDIRK

-487 NHDVSFEFKNVPL
+487 NHDVLFEFKNVPL
-500 KATNAYFMKYAGYA
+500 KTANAYFMKYAGYP

-526 RAKDAEL
+526 KAKDAEL

-610 FRALASLLGLQSDTP
+610 FRALASLLGLQSDAP

-651 KRPHAT
+651 KRPNAT
-657 IEFVGAYDP
+657 IEFVGVYDP
-666 NADKAALARA
+666 SADKAALARA

-690 SPQEPLPTP
+690 SPQEPLPIP
-699 SLSDPRVQSGVKSAY
+699 SLSDPRVQAGVRSAY
-714 GQQVGRV
+714 GQQVGRIQ
-721 KLAQRLISLPDNE
+721 LAQRLISLPDNE

-746 SYVISE
+746 SYAISE
-752 AELLQLAS
+752 AELMQLAS
-760 ARANRAKER
+760 ARANRAKEL
-769 MVTQQPNLAER
+769 MVAQQPNLAER
-780 INIGTS
+780 ITIGTS
-786 KPVNADQEG
+786 KAGGADQDG
-795 IPLGISLGSKK
+795 IPLGVSLGSKK

>member
-1 MRLLV
+1 MRLPS
-6 NRPRR
+6 NRPLR
-11 IAFLTSMIL
+11 IALMSGVVL
-20 VILASLFWIIGT
+20 AILASLFWLIGV
-32 TWLPT
+32 TWAPT
-37 WVKKQIE
+37 WIKKQIE
-44 VYSQQ
+44 GYSQQ
-49 LGYSVQIQS
+49 LGYSIQIQS
-58 ITVKPFQLSARV
+58 IDVKPFQLV
-70 EGVRLQ
+70 VQVQGLRLD
-76 QIQGKQLFGLDAG
+76 QIQGKQLFGLDTG
-89 LIRLHWSKLIVGEL
+89 LIRLRWSKLITGEL
-103 GVRDLELT
+103 GVQDLQLT
-111 NPFIVLERAQ
+111 NPSILLERAAGAG
-121 SDDSKWNWMQ
+121 SKWNWMQ
-131 LIETINAQKPPSS
+131 LIETINAQKPPS
-144 TTTSKA
+144 TEAKPKA

-179 PFSLSLKEFSNYRQA
+179 PFSLNLRQLSNYRQA
-194 SNDSGVE
+194 SDEPGVE
-201 GLYEVDLGKVD
+201 GLYELDLGKVD
-212 VLIPALNKMV
+212 LLIPSLNKMV
-222 VFDKVQASGG
+222 VFEKVQASGG
-232 ITSPEPDQ
+232 VSSPEPDQ
-240 LVAKL
+240 LEAKL
-245 NLKLDAGVLDFLFH
+245 NLKLDAGVLDFFFH
-259 VEPKQNLIKVDVAID
+259 LEPKQNLIKIDVAID
-274 NLSIAP
+274 NLSVAP
-280 IVTLLPA
+280 MITLLPA

-293 NSGIMAGKLGYQIRQ
+293 NSGVMAGKLQYQTRQ

-313 VGDLSLWNVEIT
+313 SGDLSLKNFEIT

-334 KWRQA
+334 KWHQA
-339 DLKQIDLRKLVSGK
+339 DFKQIDLRRLASGK

-360 ILFEQPDFKYDLD
+360 ILFDQPDFKYDLD
-373 EQGFSNIRRMFAKPT
+373 EQGFSNIRRMFAKPVSTTT
-388 PTPAPATATASEV
+388 PSAGPAEE
-401 PANTIAGKSS
+401 KSA
-411 NFELDIKAIKLR
+411 NFELDIKALKLR
-423 NGIVHFADLAVV
+423 NGIVHFADLGVV
-435 PQLQTDIRQ
+435 PQLQTDIRK

-487 NHDVSFEFKNVPL
+487 NHDVLFEFKNVPL
-500 KATNAYFMKYAGYA
+500 KTANAYFMKYAGYP

-526 RAKDAEL
+526 KAKDAEL

-610 FRALASLLGLQSDTP
+610 FRALASLLGLQSDAP

-651 KRPHAT
+651 KRPNAT
-657 IEFVGAYDP
+657 IEFVGVYDP
-666 NADKAALARA
+666 SADKAALARA

-690 SPQEPLPTP
+690 SPQEPLPIP
-699 SLSDPRVQSGVKSAY
+699 SLSDPRVQAGVRSAY
-714 GQQVGRV
+714 GQQVGRIQ
-721 KLAQRLISLPDNE
+721 LAQRLISLPDNE

-746 SYVISE
+746 SYAISE
-752 AELLQLAS
+752 AELMQLAS
-760 ARANRAKER
+760 ARANRAKEL
-769 MVTQQPNLAER
+769 MVAQQPNLAER
-780 INIGTS
+780 ITIGTS
-786 KPVNADQEG
+786 KAGGADQDG
-795 IPLGISLGSKK
+795 IPLGVSLGSKK

>member
-1 MRLLV
+1 MSGVVL
-6 NRPRR
+6 
-11 IAFLTSMIL
+11 A
-20 VILASLFWIIGT
+20 ILAGFFWLIGV
-32 TWLPT
+32 TWAPT
-37 WVKKQIE
+37 WIKKQIE
-44 VYSQQ
+44 GYSQQ
-49 LGYSVQIQS
+49 LGYSIQIQS
-58 ITVKPFQLSARV
+58 IDVKPFQLV
-70 EGVRLQ
+70 VQVQGLRLD

-89 LIRLHWSKLIVGEL
+89 LIRLRWSKLITGEL
-103 GVRDLELT
+103 GVQDLQLT
-111 NPFIVLERAQ
+111 NPSILLERAAGAG
-121 SDDSKWNWMQ
+121 SKWNWMQ
-131 LIETINAQKPPSS
+131 LIETINAQKPPS
-144 TTTSKA
+144 TEAKPKA
-150 IKVSVDRL
+150 IEVSVDRL

-179 PFSLSLKEFSNYRQA
+179 PFSLNLRQLSNYRQA
-194 SNDSGVE
+194 SDEPGVE
-201 GLYEVDLGKVD
+201 GLYELDLGKVD
-212 VLIPALNKMV
+212 LLIPSLNKMV
-222 VFDKVQASGG
+222 IFEKVQASGG
-232 ITSPEPDQ
+232 VNSPEPDQ
-240 LVAKL
+240 LEAKL
-245 NLKLDAGVLDFLFH
+245 NLKLDAGVLDFFFH
-259 VEPKQNLIKVDVAID
+259 LEPKQNLIKIDVAID
-274 NLSIAP
+274 NLSVAP
-280 IVTLLPA
+280 MITLLPA

-293 NSGIMAGKLGYQIRQ
+293 NSGVMAGKLQYQTRQ

-313 VGDLSLWNVEIT
+313 SGDLSLKNFEIT

-334 KWRQA
+334 KWHQA
-339 DLKQIDLRKLVSGK
+339 DFKQIDLRRLASGK

-360 ILFEQPDFKYDLD
+360 ILFDQPDFKYDLD
-373 EQGFSNIRRMFAKPT
+373 EQGFSNIRRMFAKPVSTTT
-388 PTPAPATATASEV
+388 PSAGPAEE
-401 PANTIAGKSS
+401 KSA
-411 NFELDIKAIKLR
+411 NFELDIKALKLR
-423 NGIVHFADLAVV
+423 NGIVHFADLGVV
-435 PQLQTDIRQ
+435 PQLQTDIRK

-487 NHDVSFEFKNVPL
+487 NHDVLFEFKNVPL
-500 KATNAYFMKYAGYA
+500 KTANAYFMKYAGYP

-526 RAKDAEL
+526 KAKDAEL

-610 FRALASLLGLQSDTP
+610 FRALASLLGLQSDAP

-651 KRPHAT
+651 KRPNAT
-657 IEFVGAYDP
+657 IEFVGVYDP
-666 NADKAALARA
+666 SADKAALARA

-690 SPQEPLPTP
+690 SPQEPLPIP
-699 SLSDPRVQSGVKSAY
+699 SLSDPRVQAGVRSAY
-714 GQQVGRV
+714 GQQVGRIQ
-721 KLAQRLISLPDNE
+721 LAQRLISLPDNE

-746 SYVISE
+746 SYAISE
-752 AELLQLAS
+752 AELMQLAS
-760 ARANRAKER
+760 ARANRAKEL
-769 MVTQQPNLAER
+769 MVAQQPNLAER
-780 INIGTS
+780 ITIGTS
-786 KPVNADQEG
+786 KAGGADQDG
-795 IPLGISLGSKK
+795 IPLGVSLGSKK

>member
-1 MRLLV
+1 MSGVVL
-6 NRPRR
+6 
-11 IAFLTSMIL
+11 A
-20 VILASLFWIIGT
+20 ILASLFWLIGV
-32 TWLPT
+32 TWAPT
-37 WVKKQIE
+37 WIKKQIE
-44 VYSQQ
+44 GYSQQ
-49 LGYSVQIQS
+49 LGYSIQIQS
-58 ITVKPFQLSARV
+58 IDVKPFQLV
-70 EGVRLQ
+70 VQVQGLRLD
-76 QIQGKQLFGLDAG
+76 QIQGKQLFGLDTG
-89 LIRLHWSKLIVGEL
+89 LIRLRWSKLITGEL
-103 GVRDLELT
+103 GVQDLQLT
-111 NPFIVLERAQ
+111 NPSILLERAAGAG
-121 SDDSKWNWMQ
+121 SKWNWMQ
-131 LIETINAQKPPSS
+131 LIETINAQKPPS
-144 TTTSKA
+144 TEAKPKA

-179 PFSLSLKEFSNYRQA
+179 PFSLNLRQLSNYRQA
-194 SNDSGVE
+194 SDEPGVE
-201 GLYEVDLGKVD
+201 GLYELDLGKVD
-212 VLIPALNKMV
+212 LLIPSLNKMV
-222 VFDKVQASGG
+222 VFEKVQASGG
-232 ITSPEPDQ
+232 VSSPEPDQ
-240 LVAKL
+240 LEAKL
-245 NLKLDAGVLDFLFH
+245 NLKLDAGVLDFFFH
-259 VEPKQNLIKVDVAID
+259 LEPKQNLIKIDVAID
-274 NLSIAP
+274 NLSVAP
-280 IVTLLPA
+280 MITLLPA

-293 NSGIMAGKLGYQIRQ
+293 NSGVMAGKLQYQTRQ

-313 VGDLSLWNVEIT
+313 SGDLSLKNFEIT

-334 KWRQA
+334 KWHQA
-339 DLKQIDLRKLVSGK
+339 DFKQIDLRRLASGK

-360 ILFEQPDFKYDLD
+360 ILFDQPDFKYDLD
-373 EQGFSNIRRMFAKPT
+373 EQGFSNIRRMFAKPVSTTT
-388 PTPAPATATASEV
+388 PSAGPAEE
-401 PANTIAGKSS
+401 KSA
-411 NFELDIKAIKLR
+411 NFELDIKALKLR
-423 NGIVHFADLAVV
+423 NGIVHFADLGVV
-435 PQLQTDIRQ
+435 PQLQTDIRK

-487 NHDVSFEFKNVPL
+487 NHDVLFEFKNVPL
-500 KATNAYFMKYAGYA
+500 KTANAYFMKYAGYP

-526 RAKDAEL
+526 KAKDAEL

-610 FRALASLLGLQSDTP
+610 FRALASLLGLQSDAP

-651 KRPHAT
+651 KRPNAT
-657 IEFVGAYDP
+657 IEFVGVYDP
-666 NADKAALARA
+666 SADKAALARA

-690 SPQEPLPTP
+690 SPQEPLPIP
-699 SLSDPRVQSGVKSAY
+699 SLSDPRVQAGVRSAY
-714 GQQVGRV
+714 GQQVGRIQ
-721 KLAQRLISLPDNE
+721 LAQRLISLPDNE

-746 SYVISE
+746 SYAISE
-752 AELLQLAS
+752 GELMQLAS
-760 ARANRAKER
+760 ARANRAKEL
-769 MVTQQPNLAER
+769 MVAQQPNLAER
-780 INIGTS
+780 ITIGTS
-786 KPVNADQEG
+786 KAGGADQDG
-795 IPLGISLGSKK
+795 IPLGVSLGSKK

>member
-1 MRLLV
+1 MSGVVL
-6 NRPRR
+6 
-11 IAFLTSMIL
+11 A
-20 VILASLFWIIGT
+20 ILASLFWLIGV
-32 TWLPT
+32 TWAPT
-37 WVKKQIE
+37 WIKKQIE
-44 VYSQQ
+44 GYSQQ
-49 LGYSVQIQS
+49 LGYSIQIQS
-58 ITVKPFQLSARV
+58 IDVKPFQLV
-70 EGVRLQ
+70 VQVQGLRLD

-89 LIRLHWSKLIVGEL
+89 LIRLRWSKLITGEL
-103 GVRDLELT
+103 GVQDLQLT
-111 NPFIVLERAQ
+111 NPSILLERAAGAG
-121 SDDSKWNWMQ
+121 SKWNWMQ
-131 LIETINAQKPPSS
+131 LIETINAQKPPS
-144 TTTSKA
+144 TEAKPKA

-179 PFSLSLKEFSNYRQA
+179 PFSLNLRQLSNYRQA
-194 SNDSGVE
+194 SDEPGVE
-201 GLYEVDLGKVD
+201 GLYELDLGKVD
-212 VLIPALNKMV
+212 LLIPSLNKMV
-222 VFDKVQASGG
+222 VFEKVQASGG
-232 ITSPEPDQ
+232 VNSPEPDQ
-240 LVAKL
+240 LEAKL
-245 NLKLDAGVLDFLFH
+245 NLKLDAGVLDFFFH
-259 VEPKQNLIKVDVAID
+259 LEPKQNLIKIDVAID
-274 NLSIAP
+274 NLSVAP
-280 IVTLLPA
+280 MITLLPA

-293 NSGIMAGKLGYQIRQ
+293 NSGVMAGKLQYQTRQ

-313 VGDLSLWNVEIT
+313 SGDLSLKNFEIT

-334 KWRQA
+334 KWHQA
-339 DLKQIDLRKLVSGK
+339 DFKQIDLRRLASGK

-360 ILFEQPDFKYDLD
+360 ILFDQPDFKYDLD
-373 EQGFSNIRRMFAKPT
+373 EQGFSNIRRMFAKPVSTTT
-388 PTPAPATATASEV
+388 PSAGPAEE
-401 PANTIAGKSS
+401 KSA
-411 NFELDIKAIKLR
+411 NFELDIKALKLR
-423 NGIVHFADLAVV
+423 NGIVHFADLGVV
-435 PQLQTDIRQ
+435 PQLQTDIRK

-487 NHDVSFEFKNVPL
+487 NHDVLFEFKNVPL
-500 KATNAYFMKYAGYA
+500 KTANAYFMKYAGYP

-526 RAKDAEL
+526 KAKDAEL

-610 FRALASLLGLQSDTP
+610 FRALASLLGLQSDAP
-625 IHAVL
+625 IHAVM

-651 KRPHAT
+651 KRPNAT
-657 IEFVGAYDP
+657 IEFVGVYDP
-666 NADKAALARA
+666 SADKAALARA

-690 SPQEPLPTP
+690 SPQEPLPIP
-699 SLSDPRVQSGVKSAY
+699 SLSDPRVQAGVRSAY
-714 GQQVGRV
+714 GQQVGRIQ
-721 KLAQRLISLPDNE
+721 LAQRLISLPDNE

-746 SYVISE
+746 SYAISE
-752 AELLQLAS
+752 GELMQLAS
-760 ARANRAKER
+760 ARANRAKEL
-769 MVTQQPNLAER
+769 MVAQQPNLAER
-780 INIGTS
+780 ITIGTS
-786 KPVNADQEG
+786 KAGGADQDG
-795 IPLGISLGSKK
+795 IPLGVSLGSKK

>member
-1 MRLLV
+1 MSGVVL
-6 NRPRR
+6 
-11 IAFLTSMIL
+11 A
-20 VILASLFWIIGT
+20 ILASLFWLIGV
-32 TWLPT
+32 TWAPT
-37 WVKKQIE
+37 WIKKQIE
-44 VYSQQ
+44 GYSQQ
-49 LGYSVQIQS
+49 LGYSIQIQS
-58 ITVKPFQLSARV
+58 IDVKPFQLV
-70 EGVRLQ
+70 VQVQGLRLD
-76 QIQGKQLFGLDAG
+76 QIQGKQLFGLDTG
-89 LIRLHWSKLIVGEL
+89 LIRLRWSKLITGEL
-103 GVRDLELT
+103 GVQDLQLT
-111 NPFIVLERAQ
+111 NPSILLERAAGAG
-121 SDDSKWNWMQ
+121 SKWNWMQ
-131 LIETINAQKPPSS
+131 LIETINAQKPPS
-144 TTTSKA
+144 TEAKPKA

-179 PFSLSLKEFSNYRQA
+179 PFSLNLRQLSNYRQA
-194 SNDSGVE
+194 SDEPGVE
-201 GLYEVDLGKVD
+201 GLYELDLGKVD
-212 VLIPALNKMV
+212 LLIPSLNKMV
-222 VFDKVQASGG
+222 IFEKVQASGG
-232 ITSPEPDQ
+232 VSSPEPDQ
-240 LVAKL
+240 LEAKL
-245 NLKLDAGVLDFLFH
+245 NLKLDAGVLDFFFH
-259 VEPKQNLIKVDVAID
+259 LEPKQNLIKIDVAID
-274 NLSIAP
+274 NLSVAP
-280 IVTLLPA
+280 MITLLPA

-293 NSGIMAGKLGYQIRQ
+293 NSGVMAGKLQYQTRQ

-313 VGDLSLWNVEIT
+313 SGDLSLKNFEIT

-334 KWRQA
+334 KWHQA
-339 DLKQIDLRKLVSGK
+339 DFKQIDLRRLASGK

-360 ILFEQPDFKYDLD
+360 ILFDQPDFKYDLD
-373 EQGFSNIRRMFAKPT
+373 EQGFSNIRRMFAKPVSTTT
-388 PTPAPATATASEV
+388 PSAGPAEE
-401 PANTIAGKSS
+401 KSA
-411 NFELDIKAIKLR
+411 NFELDIKALKLR
-423 NGIVHFADLAVV
+423 NGIVHFADLGVV
-435 PQLQTDIRQ
+435 PQLQTDIRK

-487 NHDVSFEFKNVPL
+487 NHDVLFEFKNVPL
-500 KATNAYFMKYAGYA
+500 KTANAYFMKYAGYP

-526 RAKDAEL
+526 KAKDAEL

-610 FRALASLLGLQSDTP
+610 FRALASLLGLQSDAP

-651 KRPHAT
+651 KRPNAT
-657 IEFVGAYDP
+657 IEFVGVYDP
-666 NADKAALARA
+666 SADKAALARA

-690 SPQEPLPTP
+690 SPQEPLPIP
-699 SLSDPRVQSGVKSAY
+699 SLSDPRVQAGVRSAY
-714 GQQVGRV
+714 GQQVGRIQ
-721 KLAQRLISLPDNE
+721 LAQRLISLPDNE

-746 SYVISE
+746 SYAISE
-752 AELLQLAS
+752 AELMQLAS
-760 ARANRAKER
+760 ARANRAKEL
-769 MVTQQPNLAER
+769 MVAQQPNLAER
-780 INIGTS
+780 ITIGTS
-786 KPVNADQEG
+786 KAGGADQDG
-795 IPLGISLGSKK
+795 IPLGVSLGSKK

>member
-1 MRLLV
+1 MSGVVL
-6 NRPRR
+6 
-11 IAFLTSMIL
+11 A
-20 VILASLFWIIGT
+20 ILASLFWLIGV
-32 TWLPT
+32 TWAPT
-37 WVKKQIE
+37 WIKKQIE
-44 VYSQQ
+44 GYSQQ
-49 LGYSVQIQS
+49 LGYSIQIQS
-58 ITVKPFQLSARV
+58 IDVKPFQLV
-70 EGVRLQ
+70 VQVQGLRLD

-89 LIRLHWSKLIVGEL
+89 LIRLRWSKLITGEL
-103 GVRDLELT
+103 GVQDLQLT
-111 NPFIVLERAQ
+111 NPSILLERAAGAG
-121 SDDSKWNWMQ
+121 SKWNWMQ
-131 LIETINAQKPPSS
+131 LIETINAQKPPS
-144 TTTSKA
+144 TEAKPKA

-179 PFSLSLKEFSNYRQA
+179 PFSLNLRQLSNYRQA
-194 SNDSGVE
+194 SDEPGVE
-201 GLYEVDLGKVD
+201 GLYELDLGKVD
-212 VLIPALNKMV
+212 LLIPSLNKMV
-222 VFDKVQASGG
+222 VFEKVQASGG
-232 ITSPEPDQ
+232 VNSPEPDQ
-240 LVAKL
+240 LEAKL
-245 NLKLDAGVLDFLFH
+245 NLKLDAGVLDFFFH
-259 VEPKQNLIKVDVAID
+259 LEPKQNLIKIDVAID
-274 NLSIAP
+274 NLSVAP
-280 IVTLLPA
+280 MITLLPA

-293 NSGIMAGKLGYQIRQ
+293 NSGVMAGKLQYQTRQ

-313 VGDLSLWNVEIT
+313 SGDLSLKNFEIT

-334 KWRQA
+334 KWHQA
-339 DLKQIDLRKLVSGK
+339 DFKQIDLRRLASGK

-360 ILFEQPDFKYDLD
+360 ILFDQPDFKYDLD
-373 EQGFSNIRRMFAKPT
+373 EQGFSNIRRMFAKPVSTIT
-388 PTPAPATATASEV
+388 PSAGPAEE
-401 PANTIAGKSS
+401 KSA
-411 NFELDIKAIKLR
+411 NFELDIKALKLR
-423 NGIVHFADLAVV
+423 NGIVHFADLGVV
-435 PQLQTDIRQ
+435 PQLQTDIRK

-487 NHDVSFEFKNVPL
+487 NHDVLFEFKNVPL
-500 KATNAYFMKYAGYA
+500 KTANAYFMKYAGYP

-526 RAKDAEL
+526 KAKDAEL

-610 FRALASLLGLQSDTP
+610 FRALASLLGLQSDAP

-651 KRPHAT
+651 KRPNAT
-657 IEFVGAYDP
+657 IEFVGVYDP
-666 NADKAALARA
+666 SADKAALARA

-690 SPQEPLPTP
+690 SPQEPLPIP
-699 SLSDPRVQSGVKSAY
+699 SLSDPRVQAGVRSAY
-714 GQQVGRV
+714 GQQVGRIQ
-721 KLAQRLISLPDNE
+721 LAQRLISLPDNE

-746 SYVISE
+746 SYAISE
-752 AELLQLAS
+752 GELMQLAS
-760 ARANRAKER
+760 ARANRAKEL
-769 MVTQQPNLAER
+769 MVAQQPNLAER
-780 INIGTS
+780 ITIGTS
-786 KPVNADQEG
+786 KAGGADQDG
-795 IPLGISLGSKK
+795 IPLGVSLGSKK